1 MGAMGADH
9 GPPQLST
16 VASVP
21 ELGAEVMPPLWQ
33 YFARV
38 AEKAD
43 ERIFAPRG
51 MRPCTLS
58 KISGRFAGIYCFR
71 EGHGNGAKGGDR
83 RPPIS
88 TLSAKGMPP
97 LCQYFSRLSQTLRQ
111 GRSSSSPTSGH
122 TTDLGSFALAR
133 SWR

>member
-71 EGHGNGAKGGDR
+71 EGHGNGGER
-83 RPPIS
+83 
-88 TLSAKGMPP
+88 
-97 LCQYFSRLSQTLRQ
+97 
-111 GRSSSSPTSGH
+111 GRSSSPHLHAEREGH
-122 TTDLGSFALAR
+122 APVVPVLLAAEPDAQAGQKLELAYKR
-133 SWR
+133 AHD